1 MSFTFNTY
9 ASKKGLGLVMH
20 DRDDLEVQA
29 LAQTWSQ
36 TLINFA
42 RSGNPNPNGGGL
54 PQWPAY
60 NETERQS
67 LVLDLPSYIVGAEL
81 DVQNRT
87 RWGDL

>member
-1 MSFTFNTY
+1 MC
-9 ASKKGLGLVMH
+9 LRL
-20 DRDDLEVQA
+20 LEVERVPA
-29 LAQTWSQ
+29 LF
-36 TLINFA
+36 LA
-42 RSGNPNPNGGGL
+42 RSGNPNGGGL

>member
-42 RSGNPNPNGGGL
+42 RSGNPNGGGL